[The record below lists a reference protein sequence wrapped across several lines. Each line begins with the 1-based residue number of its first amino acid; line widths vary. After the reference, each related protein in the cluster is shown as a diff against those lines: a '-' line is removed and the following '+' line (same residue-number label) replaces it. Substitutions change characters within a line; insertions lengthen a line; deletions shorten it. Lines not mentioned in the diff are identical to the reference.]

1 MLVAGCSSSSR
12 AYYVCVMP
20 ITFGVWFEK
29 LVSYACRDFV
39 DDFLFCYSISHIK
52 LLFDRKV
59 KHDAWTWPLGC
70 RWRHHLCEHFSSYFV
85 QTRTHQLTHTHKKYR
100 VYLIIPPMVEW
111 ILIGFSSVC
120 IRTGQTCS
128 VYAMHSMFGTH
139 FIQCTVLVLF
149 FYFSIKFRH
158 CFWAHIWM
166 HFYLF
171 ARSSF
176 WCVVYNGN

>member
-1 MLVAGCSSSSR
+1 MHAGTLWMIFYFAIQFHTLNYFS
-12 AYYVCVMP
+12 
-20 ITFGVWFEK
+20 IEK
-29 LVSYACRDFV
+29 SNTMHERGHWAAV
-39 DDFLFCYSISHIK
+39 DGTISASIFLLI
-52 LLFDRKV
+52 
-59 KHDAWTWPLGC
+59 
-70 RWRHHLCEHFSSYFV
+70 LCKQERINWH
-85 QTRTHQLTHTHKKYR
+85 THTKKYR